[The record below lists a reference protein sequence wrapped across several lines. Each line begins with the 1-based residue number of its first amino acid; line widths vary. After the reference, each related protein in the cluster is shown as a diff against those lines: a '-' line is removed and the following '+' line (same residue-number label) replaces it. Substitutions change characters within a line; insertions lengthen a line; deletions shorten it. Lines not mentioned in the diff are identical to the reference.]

1 MCGTSSK
8 NINEDDYDRSEF
20 QRNVSVRG
28 NKKEKKNVLISGYY
42 DTISII
48 VDRCLRLLILNVKF
62 CKQTIL

>member
-20 QRNVSVRG
+20 HRNVCVRG
-28 NKKEKKNVLISGYY
+28 NKKKKILISGYY

-48 VDRCLRLLILNVKF
+48 VDRRLRLLILSVTF